1 KNQFDYLKEAAGG
14 VVKKTSDKIGD
25 GYHSTKKGVED
36 AGKAV
41 KAGGEVV
48 LDKGKDAAG
57 WLGDKIGDVWDYVK
71 DPGKL
76 VNKIMDGISF
86 GKSNKTM
93 EMAGLAF
100 SSLKKSLVEKVKS
113 WFEEA
118 EGGDGDAAWLL
129 KHQILQTFGHYTG
142 GLMFNGGRHYGIDFG
157 MPTGTKIRA
166 LTSGKISQ
174 AGPVSCGG
182 GNQITLDEP
191 CGKWYQWY
199 MHMSNIIAKKGQRVN
214 AGDVIGLSGNT
225 GNSTTPHLHIQRMK
239 GYPSNETAV
248 NPMKWL
254 KSLKGG
260 GQSKAA

>member
-1 KNQFDYLKEAAGG
+1 HQEIIQKADGSMYAPRGKNVVVGLDKGDTVHSGQETQAMQNQGIIPHFASGTKNKKKNQFDYLKEAAGG

-174 AGPVSCGG
+174 AGPVSGGG

-191 CGKWYQWY
+191 GGKWYQWY
-199 MHMSNIIAKKGQRVN
+199 MHMSKIIAK
-214 AGDVIGLSGNT
+214 
-225 GNSTTPHLHIQRMK
+225 
-239 GYPSNETAV
+239 
-248 NPMKWL
+248 
-254 KSLKGG
+254 
-260 GQSKAA
+260 